1 MREEISTGMAFSL
14 VRYVCVLDVLHVII
28 IIIIIVF
35 MQPVVIIQ
43 CWIFCLVRDTCF
55 SLFFLVSVG
64 YGLLAGPTGS

>member
-43 CWIFCLVRDTCF
+43 CWIFCLVRDTC
-55 SLFFLVSVG
+55 S
-64 YGLLAGPTGS
+64 